1 MDIMDIMD
9 GMREFVDDIVSSWY
23 VSDSLLEDEGCA
35 FCGCILDE
43 DEVPSGTCIQCRVG
57 G

>member
-1 MDIMDIMD
+1 VMDIMD